1 MIDFD
6 ESLSDWEFLS
16 QRRDNLEICI
26 PKKKPSGTVVSAG
39 TIFQHRCMSSWH
51 MERKV
56 VFTYDFICYKH
67 SHRINVWYSYPHLA
81 QHQLT
86 VLREIYHAWI
96 LCDQLH
102 VCLNTFFFSRGKAS
116 GNVTRLILGCM
127 FSPTQATP
135 SLGIGCCQ
143 PGWEASHIVNYVLKK
158 KHLSSRL
165 HTQLKI
171 WRRFVYQFYNVKL
184 FSLHVG
190 TLFP

>member
-1 MIDFD
+1 MRSITRLF
-6 ESLSDWEFLS
+6 
-16 QRRDNLEICI
+16 
-26 PKKKPSGTVVSAG
+26 
-39 TIFQHRCMSSWH
+39 
-51 MERKV
+51 
-56 VFTYDFICYKH
+56 KH
-67 SHRINVWYSYPHLA
+67 V
-81 QHQLT
+81 
-86 VLREIYHAWI
+86 
-96 LCDQLH
+96 
-102 VCLNTFFFSRGKAS
+102 FFSRGKAS